1 MAVEPAKVSVT
12 ASTRQYIQGGIFLI
26 TVQSTKSIKGID
38 AEFGRK
44 KVNFYTQPNGKTWM
58 ALAGIDL
65 ETKTGEYPLEG
76 QIVFIDNQTQG
87 LHKTIRVLP
96 GKFPVQHITVEE
108 KYVTLSPEDQRRADE
123 ESKKLAIIWET
134 VSAQR
139 LWSGRFLKPIDSQLT
154 SGFGRRRIVNS
165 QPRNPHAGVDFK
177 ASAGEPIKAANSGR
191 VMLSANLFFSGNT
204 VVIDHG
210 LGLYT
215 YYAHC
220 ASLAV
225 KDSEM
230 VRKGQI
236 LGTVGATGR
245 VTGPHLHWSCRLSGA
260 RVDPL
265 LLTTSL
271 LGE

>member
-1 MAVEPAKVSVT
+1 MAVEPAKVSVAAAT
-12 ASTRQYIQGGIFLI
+12 QRYIQGGIFRI
-26 TVQSTKSIKGID
+26 TIQSTESIKGID
-38 AEFGRK
+38 AEFDRK
-44 KVNFYTQPNGKTWM
+44 KVIFYVQPGRKTWM

-76 QIVFIDNQTQG
+76 QILFKDNQIQS
-87 LHKTIRVLP
+87 LHRTIRVLP

-108 KYVTLSPEDQRRADE
+108 KYVTLSPEDQKRADE
-123 ESKKLAIIWET
+123 ESKRLASIWET
-134 VSAQR
+134 VSPER
-139 LWSGRFLKPIDSQLT
+139 LWSGRFLKPVDSQLT
-154 SGFGRRRIVNS
+154 SGFGRRRIVNN
-165 QPRNPHAGVDFK
+165 QPRSAHAGVDFK

-191 VMLSANLFFSGNT
+191 IVLSTNLFFSGNT
-204 VVIDHG
+204 VVVDHG

-225 KDSEM
+225 KDSEI
-230 VRKGQI
+230 VKKGQI

-245 VTGPHLHWSCRLSGA
+245 VTGPHLHWSCRLNGA

-265 LLTTSL
+265 FLATTL